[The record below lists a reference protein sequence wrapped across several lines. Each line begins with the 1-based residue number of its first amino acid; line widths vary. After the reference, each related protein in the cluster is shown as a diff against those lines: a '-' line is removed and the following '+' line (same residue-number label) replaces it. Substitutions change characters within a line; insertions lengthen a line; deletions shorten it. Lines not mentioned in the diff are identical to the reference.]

1 VTAVTAGAFRFRSAP
16 ANSHPLA
23 RAERRAGLIFL
34 APALIA
40 YVLVI
45 LWPFASSV
53 LLSLYEFTL
62 LDPVPRF
69 AGLENFRRIAAQP
82 EILQAWLTTLGFVL
96 CTTALATLLG
106 LSWALLMQQ
115 PFPGRDIVRAASLLA
130 WILPS
135 TVTAFLWS
143 WILNGRYGVL
153 NALLVGTGI
162 LERPVPWLSDT
173 AGARAAIVVAKCWLS
188 IPLIM
193 TFFLSGLQSLSQE
206 QLDAAR
212 VDGARNRD
220 LVRHVV
226 LPHLRP
232 TLMIVVLIAAIGNIH
247 QFDVIYALTSGGPV
261 RATTT
266 LSVEVYRQAFE
277 NWDMGFA
284 AAVGALYVL
293 SVLPPAYAYLRRL
306 VR

>member
-1 VTAVTAGAFRFRSAP
+1 MR
-16 ANSHPLA
+16 
-23 RAERRAGLIFL
+23 RATGDLRAIERRAGLLFL
-34 APALIA
+34 APALVA

-45 LWPFASSV
+45 LWPFANSV
-53 LLSLYEFTL
+53 FLAFYELTL
-62 LDPVPRF
+62 LDPTPRYV
-69 AGLENFRRIAAQP
+69 GLANFRRIIAEP
-82 EILQAWLTTLGFVL
+82 EIVQAWLTTLFFVVA
-96 CTTALATLLG
+96 TTALATLLG
-106 LSWALLMQQ
+106 LAWALLMQQ
-115 PFPGRDIVRAASLLA
+115 PFWARDALRACSLFA
-130 WILPS
+130 WILPA

-143 WILNGRYGVL
+143 WILNGRYGIL
-153 NALLVGTGI
+153 NALLLGLGVI
-162 LERPVPWLSDT
+162 ERPVAWLSDT
-173 AGARAAIVVAKCWLS
+173 AGARAAIVVAKSWLS
-188 IPLIM
+188 IPLYM
-193 TFFLSGLQSLSQE
+193 TFFLSGLQSLSKE

-212 VDGARNRD
+212 VDGASNRH

-266 LSVEVYRQAFE
+266 LSVEVYKQAFE

-284 AAVGALYVL
+284 AAVGVIYVL
-293 SVLPPAYAYLRRL
+293 SVLPPAWAYLRRL